1 MRSPDLSKTVLRHS
15 SYDTHPKTK
24 AQMGTEAKIN
34 CAEVE
39 IDAHGS
45 C

>member
-1 MRSPDLSKTVLRHS
+1 MRSADLLETILRHS
-15 SYDTHPKTK
+15 SYDVCPKTK
-24 AQMGTEAKIN
+24 AQMVTEAKIN

>member
-1 MRSPDLSKTVLRHS
+1 MRSPDLSETILRHS
-15 SYDTHPKTK
+15 LYDICPKQ

-39 IDAHGS
+39 IDAYGS